1 MHKLLIGI
9 LTNRTLA
16 IVTTLMAIMAISV
29 TWPAH
34 SSDYTPEQ
42 QRYLDARKA
51 LDSNKTKT
59 YKRLR
64 SQLDDYPL
72 AVYLDFHA
80 NIDSILTHKGET
92 ALKELAQFEATPLHN
107 TARYRYLKRA
117 GSRKQWQDFLVISPN
132 RPNNVTLQC
141 YFYRAQLSQGN
152 EEKAFKG
159 AKALW
164 LYGKSR
170 PEECDP
176 LFKAWE
182 KAGYRSQELIWSRM
196 LLSFNANQYSLLKYL
211 SKKVTTHKSEAKKL
225 LTVYKDPRSLRH
237 TKKYKGS
244 AKINADIVDS
254 GLRKLAR
261 KDLNQAVKLYV
272 TYQKA
277 DRFSDYQGR
286 KLSRYLIKRAIIKQ
300 EDKLKG
306 FVDSMLPL
314 LDSDDLIEAR
324 LRWALRENDFVA
336 VKTFLPLLTEQK
348 IVNPRWLYWQSRLDT
363 SGDTSSTKTEST
375 KTVSTKLTQLSQLR
389 NFYGFTAANELK
401 TDFTLEHKDTLSDG
415 VLREKLHDDLG
426 LSRVVELLAI
436 DKIID
441 ARSEWIQ
448 MLNRHGSAMQKEYA
462 TLALEKQWHS
472 LGVQASIQG
481 KLWNDMTLRFPY
493 AADEAFIK
501 ASKRQK
507 VNIDELRSIARR
519 ESAFYPYATS
529 GVGARGLMQLMPA
542 TARETARKEGV
553 KYKGQRSLYQAE
565 TNIRL
570 GSAYYASLLKQF
582 NNNRVLATA
591 AYNAGPHRVKG
602 WLKQTEGKLDV
613 MAFIESIPFTETRE
627 YVQAV
632 LSYRVIYQIKQGESP
647 ELFSAQELNFKY

>member
-9 LTNRTLA
+9 LTNRSLA
-16 IVTTLMAIMAISV
+16 IVTTLMAITAIAI

-34 SSDYTPEQ
+34 SSDYTPDQ

-51 LDSNKTKT
+51 LDNNKTKT

-80 NIDSILTHKGET
+80 NIDSILTLKGEK
-92 ALKELAQFEATPLHN
+92 ALKELAQFEATPLQN
-107 TARYRYLKRA
+107 TARFRYLNRA
-117 GSRKQWQDFLVISPN
+117 GSRKQWQNFLVISPN
-132 RPNNVTLQC
+132 RPNDVALQC

-225 LTVYKDPRSLRH
+225 LTVYRDPRSLRH

-286 KLSRYLIKRAIIKQ
+286 KLSRYLIKRAITKQ

-348 IVNPRWLYWQSRLDT
+348 SANPRWLYWQSRLDT
-363 SGDTSSTKTEST
+363 TDNTDSG
-375 KTVSTKLTQLSQLR
+375 KLTQLSQLR

-415 VLREKLHDDLG
+415 ALREKLHDDLG

-493 AADEAFIK
+493 AADAAFIK
-501 ASKRQK
+501 ASKKQN

-542 TARETARKEGV
+542 TAKETARKEGV
-553 KYKGQRSLYQAE
+553 KYKGRRSLYQAE
-565 TNIRL
+565 TNISL

-632 LSYRVIYQIKQGESP
+632 LSYRVIYQIKQGDSP

>member
-1 MHKLLIGI
+1 MHKWLIGI
-9 LTNRTLA
+9 LTNRSLA
-16 IVTTLMAIMAISV
+16 IVTTLMAITAITV
-29 TWPAH
+29 TWSAH

-51 LDSNKTKT
+51 LDNNKSKS

-80 NIDSILTHKGET
+80 NINSILTHKGEK
-92 ALKELAQFEATPLHN
+92 ALKELAQFEATPLYN
-107 TARYRYLKRA
+107 TARFRYLKRA
-117 GSRKQWQDFLVISPN
+117 GSRKQWQDFLVISPS
-132 RPNNVTLQC
+132 RPNNIALQC
-141 YFYRAQLSQGN
+141 YFYRAQLIQGN
-152 EEKAFKG
+152 EEMAFKG
-159 AKALW
+159 AQALW

-170 PEECDP
+170 PDECDP

-211 SKKVTTHKSEAKKL
+211 SKKVTTHKTEAKKL

-244 AKINADIVDS
+244 AKIYADIVDS

-324 LRWALRENDFVA
+324 LRWALRENDFVS
-336 VKTFLPLLTEQK
+336 VNTFLPQLSDQK
-348 IVNPRWLYWQSRLDT
+348 SANPRWLYWQSRIDRSDNNT
-363 SGDTSSTKTEST
+363 DP
-375 KTVSTKLTQLSQLR
+375 TKLTHLSQLR

-401 TDFTLEHKDTLSDG
+401 ANFTLEHQDTVSDG
-415 VLREKLHDDLG
+415 TLREKLHNDLG
-426 LSRVVELLAI
+426 LSRVIELLAI

-448 MLNRHGSAMQKEYA
+448 MLNRHGKAMQKEYA
-462 TLALEKQWHS
+462 TLALENQWHD

-493 AADEAFIK
+493 AADTAFIR
-501 ASKRQK
+501 ASKKQK
-507 VNIDELRSIARR
+507 VSIDELRSIARR

-542 TARETARKEGV
+542 TAKETARKEGV
-553 KYKGQRSLYQAE
+553 KYKGRRSLYQAE

-570 GSAYYASLLKQF
+570 GSAYYAGLLKQF

-591 AYNAGPHRVKG
+591 AYNAGPHRVKR

-613 MAFIESIPFTETRE
+613 MTFIESIPFTETRE

-632 LSYRVIYQIKQGESP
+632 LSYRVIYQVKQGKSP

>member
-9 LTNRTLA
+9 LTNRLLA
-16 IVTTLMAIMAISV
+16 IITILMAIAAIAV

-34 SSDYTPEQ
+34 SSNYTPDQ

-51 LDSNKTKT
+51 LDNKKSKT
-59 YKRLR
+59 YTRLR

-80 NIDSILTHKGET
+80 DIDNILTHKGGK
-92 ALKELAQFEATPLHN
+92 ALKELAQFEATPLYN
-107 TARYRYLKRA
+107 TARFRYLKRA
-117 GSRKQWQDFLVISPN
+117 GSRKRWQDFLVISPN
-132 RPNNVTLQC
+132 RPNNIALQC

-152 EEKAFKG
+152 EETAFKG
-159 AKALW
+159 AQALW

-211 SKKVTTHKSEAKKL
+211 SKKVTTHKTEAKKL
-225 LTVYKDPRSLRH
+225 LTVYRDPRSLRH

-244 AKINADIVDS
+244 AKINADIVNA

-286 KLSRYLIKRAIIKQ
+286 KLSRYLIKRSIVKQ
-300 EDKLKG
+300 EAKLKG

-336 VKTFLPLLTEQK
+336 VDTFLPLLSEQK
-348 IVNPRWLYWQSRLDT
+348 RANPRWLYWQSRIGT
-363 SGDTSSTKTEST
+363 SDKRTDA
-375 KTVSTKLTQLSQLR
+375 TKLTQLSQLR

-401 TDFTLEHKDTLSDG
+401 ASFTLEHKDTVSDG
-415 VLREKLHDDLG
+415 TLREKLHDDAG
-426 LSRVVELLAI
+426 LSRVIELLAI

-448 MLNRHGSAMQKEYA
+448 MLNRHGKAMQKEYA
-462 TLALEKQWHS
+462 TLALENQWHD

-493 AADEAFIK
+493 AADAAFIR
-501 ASKRQK
+501 ASKKQN
-507 VNIDELRSIARR
+507 VNIDELRAIARR

-529 GVGARGLMQLMPA
+529 GAGARGLMQLMPA
-542 TARETARKEGV
+542 TAKETARKEGI
-553 KYKGQRSLYQAE
+553 KYKGKRSLYQAE

-570 GSAYYASLLKQF
+570 GSAYYARLLKKF

-591 AYNAGPHRVKG
+591 AYNAGPHRVKR

-632 LSYRVIYQIKQGESP
+632 LSYRVIYQIKQGGSP
-647 ELFSAQELNFKY
+647 ELFSTQELNFKY

>member
-1 MHKLLIGI
+1 MRKLLIGI
-9 LTNRTLA
+9 LTYRSLA
-16 IVTTLMAIMAISV
+16 IVTLLMAVAAIAA
-29 TWPAH
+29 TFPAY
-34 SSDYTPEQ
+34 SSSLTPDQ

-51 LDSNKTKT
+51 LDNKKIKT
-59 YKRLR
+59 YKQLR
-64 SQLDDYPL
+64 SQLDNYPL
-72 AVYLDFHA
+72 SVYLDFHA
-80 NIDSILTHKGET
+80 DIDSILTHKGEK
-92 ALKELAQFEATPLHN
+92 ALKELTQFEATPLYN
-107 TARYRYLKRA
+107 TARFRYLKRA
-117 GSRKQWQDFLVISPN
+117 GSRKQWQDFLIISPN
-132 RPNNVTLQC
+132 RPNNIALQC
-141 YFYRAQLSQGN
+141 YFYRAQLAQGN
-152 EEKAFKG
+152 EETAFKG
-159 AKALW
+159 AQALW

-170 PEECDP
+170 PDECDP

-225 LTVYKDPRSLRH
+225 LTVYRDPRSLRH
-237 TKKYKGS
+237 TKTYKGS
-244 AKINADIVDS
+244 AKINADIVES

-286 KLSRYLIKRAIIKQ
+286 KLSRYLIKRAIIRQ

-336 VKTFLPLLTEQK
+336 VSTFLPLLSKQK
-348 IVNPRWLYWQSRLDT
+348 SANPRWLYWQTRINT
-363 SGDTSSTKTEST
+363 SDKNTEPT
-375 KTVSTKLTQLSQLR
+375 QLIQLSQLR
-389 NFYGFTAANELK
+389 NFYGFTAANELEAN
-401 TDFTLEHKDTLSDG
+401 FTLEHKETVSDG
-415 VLREKLHDDLG
+415 TLRERLHDDKG
-426 LSRVVELLAI
+426 LSRVIELLAI
-436 DKIID
+436 DKVID
-441 ARSEWIQ
+441 ARAEWIQ
-448 MLNRHGSAMQKEYA
+448 MLNRHGKAMQKEYA
-462 TLALEKQWHS
+462 TLALENQWHD

-481 KLWNDMTLRFPY
+481 KLWNDMTMRFPF
-493 AADEAFIK
+493 AADAAFIK
-501 ASKRQK
+501 ASKKQK
-507 VNIDELRSIARR
+507 VNVDELRSIARR

-542 TARETARKEGV
+542 TAKETARKEGI

-570 GSAYYASLLKQF
+570 GSAYYARLLKQF
-582 NNNRVLATA
+582 SNNRVLATA
-591 AYNAGPHRVKG
+591 AYNAGPHRVKR
-602 WLKQTEGKLDV
+602 WLEQTEGKLDV

-632 LSYRVIYQIKQGESP
+632 LSYRVIYQVKQGKSP
-647 ELFSAQELNFKY
+647 ELFSAQELNFRY